1 MPRKE
6 KEKIKT
12 VERCV
17 YLRANGKYR
26 VHISNGRSKR
36 LNVGTFGS
44 LDEAIKARD
53 EAEKERNKTRVDG
66 RIKRWESNLEKYKK
80 DLIGKK
86 VGKLTIIDVYR
97 NKNDY
102 NGGAS
107 TFRLLCKCDCGNET
121 RPLVHQV
128 IGPSASTFS
137 CGCDRKKRGEK
148 MLDSYLF
155 AGTRVTNLQMKTKNA
170 TGVKGVSIR
179 PNGRYVAKIWFQG
192 KDIHL
197 GTFDTL
203 EEAAQARKEAEDKYF
218 KPVIE
223 AFNEQAMYK
232 VEIKG
237 DKDDDQQ

>member
-1 MPRKE
+1 MARKE
-6 KEKIKT
+6 KEKLKT

-26 VHISNGRSKR
+26 VIISGGRSKGIS
-36 LNVGTFGS
+36 VGTFES
-44 LDEAIKARD
+44 LEEAIKARD
-53 EAEKERNKTRVDG
+53 EAEKERNKTKIDG
-66 RIKRWESNLEKYKK
+66 RAKRWESNLEKYKK

-102 NGGAS
+102 DGRQS

-121 RPLVHQV
+121 RPLIHQV

-137 CGCDRKKRGEK
+137 CGCEKKERGEK
-148 MLDSYLF
+148 MMDSYLF
-155 AGTRVTNLQMKTKNA
+155 NKTRVTNLQMKTKNA

-192 KDIHL
+192 KGIHL

-223 AFNEQAMYK
+223 AFNEQATYK

-237 DKDDDQQ
+237 DEDDD

>member
-1 MPRKE
+1 MARKE

-12 VERCV
+12 VERCI

-26 VHISNGRSKR
+26 VKISNGRSKST
-36 LNVGTFGS
+36 NVGTFES
-44 LDEAIKARD
+44 LEEAIKARD
-53 EAEKERNKTRVDG
+53 EAEKERNKTKIDNRA
-66 RIKRWESNLEKYKK
+66 KRWESNLEKYKK

-86 VGKLTIIDVYR
+86 VGKLTIVDVYR

-128 IGPSASTFS
+128 IGPRASTSS

-155 AGTRVTNLQMKTKNA
+155 SGTRVTNLQMKTKNA
-170 TGVKGVSIR
+170 TGVKGVSIT
-179 PNGRYVAKIWFQG
+179 PNGRYKTTIWFRG
-192 KDIHL
+192 KGIYL

-203 EEAAQARKEAEDKYF
+203 EEAAQAREKAEDKYF

-223 AFNEQAMYK
+223 EFNKQAMYK

-237 DKDDDQQ
+237 DEDDD

>member
-1 MPRKE
+1 MARKE
-6 KEKIKT
+6 KEKIKA
-12 VERCV
+12 VERCI

-26 VHISNGRSKR
+26 VKISNGRSKST
-36 LNVGTFGS
+36 NVGTFES

-53 EAEKERNKTRVDG
+53 EAEKERNKTKIDG
-66 RIKRWESNLEKYKK
+66 RAKRWESNLEKYKK

-102 NGGAS
+102 KDGAS

-121 RPLVHQV
+121 RPLIHQV
-128 IGPSASTFS
+128 VGPSASTFS

-155 AGTRVTNLQMKTKNA
+155 GGTRVTNLQMKAKNA
-170 TGVKGVSIR
+170 TGVKGVSLR
-179 PNGRYVAKIWFQG
+179 PNGRYRADIWFQG
-192 KDIHL
+192 KGIYL

-203 EEAAQARKEAEDKYF
+203 EEAAQARKKAEEKYF

-232 VEIKG
+232 VEIKDG
-237 DKDDDQQ
+237 EDDDE

>member
-6 KEKIKT
+6 KEKLKT
-12 VERCV
+12 IDRCV

-26 VHISNGRSKR
+26 VHISNGREKSI
-36 LNVGTFGS
+36 NVGTFES

-53 EAEKERNKTRVDG
+53 KAELERNKARAD
-66 RIKRWESNLEKYKK
+66 RKSKRFESNLEKYRK

-97 NKNDY
+97 DKNDY
-102 NGGAS
+102 DGGQS

-121 RPLVHQV
+121 RPLIHQV

-137 CGCDRKKRGEK
+137 CGCERKERGEK

-155 AGTRVTNLQMKTKNA
+155 GGTRVTNLQMKTKNA
-170 TGVKGVSIR
+170 TGVKGVSIK
-179 PNGRYVAKIWFQG
+179 PNGRYVATIWFKG
-192 KDIHL
+192 KGIHL

-223 AFNEQAMYK
+223 AFNEQAIYK

-237 DKDDDQQ
+237 DKNEK